1 MTNSMTC
8 TEFEALLTEL
18 LDDESAMTPAARA
31 HLGRCA
37 ACQSLLSDLTAIRAQ
52 AGALP
57 ALQPER
63 DLWAGIEARIE
74 APVVPLAV
82 TGGRLRGQLSWRM
95 AGLAAAALVVLTS
108 AITYQITRPHGPNP
122 TDVATA
128 RPRAN
133 TRDSS
138 PTTVVVS
145 TDAGSTGAR
154 PSSATSP
161 APSRIVMTTG
171 SPVGA
176 TVAYDREVARLRAIL
191 DSGRTR
197 LDPATVALLERNLTV
212 IDSAI
217 VQCQRALLKDPASAF
232 LIESRNNSYQ
242 TKVKLLRI
250 AAAASKG

>member
-8 TEFEALLTEL
+8 TEFEALLPAL
-18 LDDESAMTPAARA
+18 LDDESAMTPAAHE

-37 ACQSLLSDLTAIRAQ
+37 ACQSLLSDLNAIRAE

-57 ALQPER
+57 ALVPQK
-63 DLWAGIEARIE
+63 DLWAGIEARIQ
-74 APVVPLAV
+74 APVVSLA
-82 TGGRLRGQLSWRM
+82 TSGGRLHRRLSWRM

-108 AITYQITRPHGPNP
+108 AITYRIARQRAATPSTN
-122 TDVATA
+122 VATA
-128 RPRAN
+128 PAPAV

-138 PTTVVVS
+138 PATIVATTNPAP
-145 TDAGSTGAR
+145 TTTR
-154 PSSATSP
+154 PSAPISP
-161 APSRIVMTTG
+161 APSRVVMT
-171 SPVGA
+171 SRSA
-176 TVAYDREVARLRAIL
+176 VAYDQEVARLRAVL

-217 VQCQRALLKDPASAF
+217 VQCQRALVKDPASKF
-232 LIESRNNSYQ
+232 LIESLNSSYQ
-242 TKVKLLRI
+242 TKVKLLRM